1 MAVQRSG
8 LSITTAEDMAS
19 TPGQGT
25 KIPHAE
31 GSSQKKREK
40 VSTNSSSHQLNL
52 TFKANIMLPA
62 SGRFF

>member
-31 GSSQKKREK
+31 GSSQKKERK
-40 VSTNSSSHQLNL
+40 SFDYLTVHLTNS
-52 TFKANIMLPA
+52 I
-62 SGRFF
+62 